1 MLTLAD
7 YAIKIERHYS
17 STAARPVPMD
27 MEWAKD
33 GTDQQLC
40 VVQARPETVTT
51 NKHGN
56 TLEQFVL
63 KGSGKTLVVGRVVG
77 ARIGSGSVHVIPSA
91 AHIADFTPGEI
102 LVTDNTPP
110 EWEPIMKHAG
120 GIVTNRGGRTCHAA
134 TVAREFGIPA
144 VIGCEDATE
153 KLRTGDTVT
162 VSFAEGDVG
171 KVYQGSIPFEIQR
184 TDLTDLPRP
193 RTKIML
199 ILGNPEVAFPCSF
212 LPNAG
217 RLLRPASVRRH
228 RNDRRGL
235 LSEAGN
241 RADVGL
247 QDQ

>member
-1 MLTLAD
+1 MLRRAHTGHEA
-7 YAIKIERHYS
+7 R
-17 STAARPVPMD
+17 AA
-27 MEWAKD
+27 A
-33 GTDQQLC
+33 
-40 VVQARPETVTT
+40 
-51 NKHGN
+51 
-56 TLEQFVL
+56 F
-63 KGSGKTLVVGRVVG
+63 
-77 ARIGSGSVHVIPSA
+77 
-91 AHIADFTPGEI
+91 
-102 LVTDNTPP
+102 
-110 EWEPIMKHAG
+110 
-120 GIVTNRGGRTCHAA
+120 
-134 TVAREFGIPA
+134 AREFGIPA